1 MILWM
6 AAPSILNAQ
15 ATPCSLPLAP
25 CFGFI
30 KSRIFAGL
38 KRFLSISLLSIFLV
52 SATELY
58 QLVKLPLMVEHFKE
72 HRQEDKDITLWAFLC
87 MHYDYA
93 AKPDEDYAKD
103 MTLPFKAN
111 DSMINATI
119 ADFVPT
125 TFYISPAKKTYASSV
140 QFVTFD
146 EQHISSSFLSN
157 IWQPPK
163 SC

>member
-1 MILWM
+1 
-6 AAPSILNAQ
+6 
-15 ATPCSLPLAP
+15 
-25 CFGFI
+25 
-30 KSRIFAGL
+30 
-38 KRFLSISLLSIFLV
+38 LLSIFLV
-52 SATELY
+52 STTELY
-58 QLVKLPLMVEHFKE
+58 QLVKLPLLVEHFKE
-72 HRQEDKDITLWAFLC
+72 HRQADKDMTLWAFFC

-119 ADFVPT
+119 ADFVSS
-125 TFYISPAKKTYASSV
+125 TFYLSPTKTIYASSV
-140 QFVTFD
+140 QFSTFD
-146 EQHISSSFLSN
+146 EQRIISSFLSN

>member
-1 MILWM
+1 MPYALC
-6 AAPSILNAQ
+6 P
-15 ATPCSLPLAP
+15 
-25 CFGFI
+25 GFT

-111 DSMINATI
+111 DSMIHATI

-125 TFYISPAKKTYASSV
+125 TFYISPAKTIYASSV

>member
-1 MILWM
+1 M
-6 AAPSILNAQ
+6 
-15 ATPCSLPLAP
+15 
-25 CFGFI
+25 
-30 KSRIFAGL
+30 
-38 KRFLSISLLSIFLV
+38 SISLLSIFLV

-58 QLVKLPLMVEHFKE
+58 QLVKLPLLVEHFNE
-72 HRQEDKDITLWAFLC
+72 HRQANSDMSLWGFLC

-125 TFYISPAKKTYASSV
+125 TIYISPAKTIYASSV
-140 QFVTFD
+140 QFGTFD
-146 EQHISSSFLSN
+146 ETHILSSYLSN

>member
-1 MILWM
+1 L
-6 AAPSILNAQ
+6 
-15 ATPCSLPLAP
+15 
-25 CFGFI
+25 
-30 KSRIFAGL
+30 KKVFA
-38 KRFLSISLLSIFLV
+38 ISLLSVFLL
-52 SATELY
+52 SATEGY
-58 QLVKLPLMVEHFKE
+58 QLVKLPLMLEHFRE
-72 HRQEDKDITLWAFLC
+72 HRQEDKDMTLWAFLC

-119 ADFVPT
+119 ADFIPT
-125 TFYISPAKKTYASSV
+125 THYISPARTLYASSV
-140 QFVTFD
+140 EFVTFD
-146 EQHISSSFLSN
+146 EQYISSSFLSN